1 MDKRVFVF
9 CIGGTGL
16 RVMKSITMLMA
27 SGMSTNGYTV
37 VPIIIDPHLDLDE
50 KKNLNNLIDDY
61 IKIYNSTIKDSQS
74 MNPLDGFFHSEI
86 KKLKEISNQQN
97 DLDESVAKAGSFGS
111 YIGESKL
118 EDGDMNRYFLQTL
131 YSQSN
136 LDNSLS
142 VGFKGNPNVGSV
154 VLGNMIENANWFE
167 QFKRHCNEEDRI
179 FIISSIFGGT
189 GASGFPLIEKKIRE
203 AIDLPNV
210 NKALMGAVS
219 VLPYYEL
226 EDPKTTKSD
235 IDSTSFIT
243 KAKSAL
249 AYYADNDKGVDYLY
263 YVGENSKANK
273 QTYANNEQEQK
284 DKAHFIEL
292 VSASALFDFLERE
305 KPENKQYLSRS
316 IKEDQPAMDKV
327 YLGDGYNEIVKHV
340 ADFMLLNMLVGS
352 LPNEKYF
359 PLIKD
364 RAMDDNF
371 YKSDAYISLTKFTN
385 DYKNW
390 YEELATNVR
399 SFSPLNNDNTKS
411 LNNWIKGMTIDCKDD
426 SYFLLEM
433 IKASNKEKV
442 ESHTNTL
449 RYFLKFAYQAI
460 NNYTKVME

>member
-37 VPIIIDPHLDLDE
+37 VPIIIDPHLELDE

-61 IKIYNSTIKDSQS
+61 IKVYDSTIKDCQS
-74 MNPLDGFFHSEI
+74 MNSLDGFFHSEI

-97 DLDESVAKAGSFGS
+97 DLDESVAKAGSFGT

-118 EDGDMNRYFLQTL
+118 EEGDMNRYFLQTL

-154 VLGNMIENANWFE
+154 VLGNMIDKANWFE
-167 QFKRHCNEEDRI
+167 QFKRHCNEADRI

-189 GASGFPLIEKKIRE
+189 GASGFPLIEKKIRDATE
-203 AIDLPNV
+203 FPNV
-210 NKALMGAVS
+210 CKSLMGAVT
-219 VLPYYEL
+219 VLPYFEL
-226 EDPKTTKSD
+226 EDPKTTQSD

-249 AYYADNDKGVDYLY
+249 AYYADNEKGVDFLY

-284 DKAHFIEL
+284 DQAHFIEL
-292 VSASALFDFLERE
+292 VSATALFDFLERE
-305 KPENKQYLSRS
+305 KPETKQYLSRS
-316 IKEDQPAMDKV
+316 IKEDQPVMDKV
-327 YLGDGYNEIVKHV
+327 RLGDGYNEIVKHI
-340 ADFMLLNMLVGS
+340 ADFMLLNMLVEGI
-352 LPNEKYF
+352 PQEKYF
-359 PLIKD
+359 PLIKN
-364 RAMDDNF
+364 RSMNENF
-371 YKSDAYISLTKFTN
+371 YKSDAYVTLLKFTQ
-385 DYKNW
+385 DFRSW

-399 SFSPLNNDNTKS
+399 SFSPLNNDNIVR
-411 LNNWIKGMTIDCKDD
+411 LNTWIKGMTIDCKDD
-426 SYFLLEM
+426 SYLLLEM
-433 IKASNKEKV
+433 IKSSNNEKE
-442 ESHTNTL
+442 ENHTNTL

-460 NNYTKVME
+460 NKYTKVME